1 MASIDREVDVGPHV
15 AQVGLIEGWIW
26 SKVALIE
33 ETAYVL
39 SIQRWL

>member
-1 MASIDREVDVGPHV
+1 MAFIGRKVDVGSHV

-33 ETAYVL
+33 ETPCV
-39 SIQRWL
+39 